1 MENIDSKIITLD
13 YSDRTQIR
21 QAGLVIHY
29 PKGQIIFASGEYAGL
44 VYLVES
50 GWVKIYR
57 LAGDGRRVTVAIR
70 QPGELAGLAE
80 TLCNA
85 QRSCYAE
92 AMDGVDLVV
101 LKRESFLELL
111 KFTPHLAIKI
121 AEVLGGRLREAQAII
136 HEMVSCPV
144 HGRLALLLLK
154 LAERS
159 GTDTGDGIELNLRL
173 THEEISC
180 MIGTSRPTVTSLFNT
195 LKNEKSIV
203 MEGRDIKIIY
213 PEKLKK
219 WVK

>member
-1 MENIDSKIITLD
+1 MDIDRKVFALD
-13 YSDRTQIR
+13 DGDKNLFR
-21 QAGLVIHY
+21 QAGLKIHY
-29 PKGQIIFASGEYAGL
+29 PKGQIIFAAGEYAGL
-44 VYLVES
+44 IYLVEG

-57 LAGDGRRVTVAIR
+57 LAGDGRRVTVAVR

-85 QRSCYAE
+85 RRACYAE
-92 AMDGVDLVV
+92 AMDEVDLVV
-101 LKRESFLELL
+101 LKKESFLDLL
-111 KFTPHLAIKI
+111 KSTPHLAIKM

-136 HEMVSCPV
+136 HEMVSWPV

-159 GTDTGDGIELNLRL
+159 GVDTGGGIELNLRL
-173 THEEISC
+173 THEEIAC
-180 MIGTSRPTVTSLFNT
+180 MIGTSRPTVTSIFNA
-195 LKNEKSIV
+195 LKNEKAIL
-203 MEGRDIKIIY
+203 MEGRDIKVIY